1 MALFQPTNI
10 TPSTFAGI
18 GGGTIDVNNPVSISW
33 QVNGNSPMIGFS
45 ITFYSNDDSSLAGT
59 TDNISLQ
66 NPFYGTDEKGNP
78 VVYTYEPENTK
89 WANWTLK
96 PVSGSSLLSFTNGNE
111 YKMQIKQY
119 WGHEVGKNVV
129 QYSESVFIT
138 RSAPTLSIDPFG
150 TISDNTVTIDSITQ
164 TFTATYS
171 QEQGDT
177 INWVEWTIIDNNTNK
192 TVLDTGEIYTQILST
207 SYNAFETGKQ
217 NSPHT
222 YTVTCTIETENGV
235 QATDS
240 KVFNV
245 LYANSNEGATLNV
258 ECGGDGSTII
268 TYDTPLSING
278 IPSFPESEVADHI
291 IDGKLVLGTN
301 EDVFWEQ
308 TSNGNLSFD
317 PPYTFEILQDI
328 EPPQTEFVGNF
339 ASDGIAYVID
349 RDNQG
354 YIVVGSSTGAR
365 IFKEQP
371 NGVPIQVGEPLVT
384 QAVTG
389 AKFFL
394 YNNVPALVIIG
405 NFGTSIA
412 KLYVYS
418 DSEES
423 YTVGQDIDSSNITG
437 TPQCLDIIYLQEND
451 STYMFIGGQFTQN
464 STSIYGLYF
473 VFERYYFSY
482 IGAFQNLNGV
492 VNTACF
498 GQQDGNTFLLIGGSF
513 TERAFIYTVKAESLV
528 PTIRQQIYS
537 DSNNTVLGNQVNSIK
552 TFYKGFLLGGIVG
565 TSSNSTNLK
574 YYTISYDQG
583 YFQTDFVENVDI
595 SIFQQNG
602 ALSIENIEVDPY
614 VGDRVCVSAQ
624 YIMNAESPVSLYKF
638 LIRENHFEY
647 VTGLFDANGD
657 PIVARSINTAKFSD
671 DGKTLYIGGTIT
683 NNCAMIE
690 LYNGENSG
698 NAVLYNY
705 NINEILRM
713 GNAWYG
719 LYISIFNGVN
729 TISYYVYNSTNS
741 NQIKFAFPQ
750 SITDS
755 NGTGIY
761 VYWYKNGSYVANS
774 NQTTVSFP
782 MNNLSYITISGI
794 STTSYIF
801 VTNETGYVPST
812 TSTSQPTRDDNTLFL
827 TNFPGGA
834 GLEAGI
840 SSSSVVYRNDGNSL
854 LSLYVDSNKSSQ
866 MKDFGVKS
874 GESYTYKMV
883 YISNNQY
890 TVQNESEPIC
900 QSFRSIYLMEATPD
914 MTYENVFHVQ
924 KVWRF
929 GNNMEFGT
937 VSNGNNPSWLNNFTQ
952 YRYRQPATTS
962 GKSGTLQAL
971 LSNTVNGQY
980 NDTAQMMDE
989 LFAASLTTNPL
1000 FLKDMKG
1007 NLYMVSIS
1015 APITQTVDTQNGVQQ
1030 VTVSIPWEEIG
1041 STDGISLIQ
1050 LPTDEGWGQTV

>member
-59 TDNISLQ
+59 TGNISLQ

-89 WANWTLK
+89 WSNWTLNT
-96 PVSGSSLLSFTNGNE
+96 VSGYSLLSFTNGNE
-111 YKMQIKQY
+111 YKMQITQY
-119 WGHEVGKNVV
+119 WGHEVGENVV

-150 TISDNTVTIDSITQ
+150 TISDNTITIDSITQ

-171 QEQGDT
+171 QSQGDT

-235 QATDS
+235 QATAS

-245 LYANSNEGATLNV
+245 LYANSNEGAALNV
-258 ECGGDGSTII
+258 ECGGDGSAII

-291 IDGKLVLGTN
+291 VNGKLVLGTN
-301 EDVFWEQ
+301 ENVNWYQ
-308 TSNGNLSFD
+308 TSNGYLSFD

-339 ASDGIAYVID
+339 ANNGTAYVID
-349 RDNQG
+349 TDNQG
-354 YIVVGSSTGAR
+354 YIVVGSSSGAR

-412 KLYVYS
+412 KLYVG
-418 DSEES
+418 DSENPYS
-423 YTVGQDIDSSNITG
+423 LSANILSGDVTG
-437 TPQCLDIIYLQEND
+437 TPQCLDIIHISENN
-451 STYMFIGGQFTQN
+451 STYMFIGGNFTQN
-464 STSIYGLYF
+464 STAIYGLYF
-473 VFERYYFSY
+473 VFQSSNFSY
-482 IGAFQNLNGV
+482 IGSFSNLDGV

-513 TERAFIYTVKAESLV
+513 TERAFIYTVNAESLV
-528 PTIRQQIYS
+528 PTIRQQIYA
-537 DSNNTVLGNQVNSIK
+537 DSNNTTLRDVNIVK
-552 TFYKGFLLGGIVG
+552 TSPSDKGFLLGGNI
-565 TSSNSTNLK
+565 SSASNGANLK
-574 YYTISYDQG
+574 FYTLSYDQT
-583 YFQTDFVENVDI
+583 YFQANFVENVDI
-595 SIFQQNG
+595 SVFQQNG
-602 ALSIENIEVDPY
+602 ALSIENIEFDPY
-614 VGDRVCVSAQ
+614 EATRVCVTAQ
-624 YIMNAESPVSLYKF
+624 YIVNAESPAVLYRF
-638 LIRENHFEY
+638 DGNHFEY
-647 VTGLFDANGD
+647 VTGLFDSNGNQ
-657 PIVARSINTAKFSD
+657 IVARLINTAKFSD
-671 DGKTLYIGGTIT
+671 NGKTLYIGGTIT

-698 NAVLYNY
+698 NVSLYNTS
-705 NINEILRM
+705 NEILRI
-713 GNAWYG
+713 GNNWYG
-719 LYISIFNGVN
+719 LYISIFNGVTN
-729 TISYYVYNSTNS
+729 ISYYVYNSSNS
-741 NQIKFAFPQ
+741 NQMKFALPQ
-750 SITDS
+750 TITDS

-761 VYWYKNGSYVANS
+761 VYWYKNGSYVENS

-801 VTNETGYVPST
+801 ITNETGYIPST

-840 SSSSVVYRNDGNSL
+840 SSSSVLYRNDGNSL

-890 TVQNESEPIC
+890 TVQNESDPIC

-914 MTYENVFHVQ
+914 TTYENVFHVQ

-971 LSNTVNGQY
+971 LSNAANGQY
-980 NDTAQMMDE
+980 NDTSQMMDE

-1041 STDGISLIQ
+1041 STDGIALIQ

>member
-18 GGGTIDVNNPVSISW
+18 GGGIIDVNNPVSISW

-45 ITFYSNDDSSLAGT
+45 ITFYSNDDSSLAGK

-119 WGHEVGKNVV
+119 WGHEVGENVV

-138 RSAPTLSIDPFG
+138 RSEPTLSIDPFG
-150 TISDNTVTIDSITQ
+150 TISDNTVTIDSINQ

-171 QEQGDT
+171 QAQGDT
-177 INWVEWTIIDNNTNK
+177 INWVQWTILDNHTNK

-207 SYNAFETGKQ
+207 YYNAFETGSQ
-217 NSPHT
+217 SSPHT

-240 KVFNV
+240 TSFNV
-245 LYANSNEGATLNV
+245 LYDTSNDGTTLNV
-258 ECGGDGSTII
+258 ECGGDGSAII
-268 TYDTPLSING
+268 TYDAPLSING
-278 IPSFPESEVADHI
+278 VPSFPESEVSNHI
-291 IDGKLVLGTN
+291 VNGKLVLGTN
-301 EDVFWEQ
+301 ENVSWYQ

-339 ASDGIAYVID
+339 ASDGIAHVID
-349 RDNQG
+349 RDNHG

-384 QAVTG
+384 QDVTG
-389 AKFFL
+389 AKFFEINGL
-394 YNNVPALVIIG
+394 RMLVIIG

-412 KLYVYS
+412 KIYVYTS
-418 DSEES
+418 SS
-423 YTVGQDIDSSNITG
+423 YDHVNDITTSNITG

-451 STYMFIGGQFTQN
+451 STYMFIGGNFTQN

-473 VFERYYFSY
+473 VFQSFNFSY
-482 IGAFQNLNGV
+482 IGSFSNLDGV

-513 TERAFIYTVKAESLV
+513 TEHAFIYTVRAQSTI
-528 PTIRQQIYS
+528 PTIRQQIYA
-537 DSNNTVLGNQVNSIK
+537 DSNNTTLRDPVNTVK
-552 TFYKGFLLGGIVG
+552 TSPFESGFLLGGYISS
-565 TSSNSTNLK
+565 SSNGTNLRF
-574 YYTISYDQG
+574 YTISYNQS
-583 YFQTDFVENVDI
+583 YFQANFVENVDI
-595 SIFQQNG
+595 SNLEQNIYI
-602 ALSIENIEVDPY
+602 SNIEFDPY
-614 VGDRVCVSAQ
+614 ILTRVCICAQ
-624 YIMNAESPVSLYKF
+624 NIMNSDSILALY
-638 LIRENHFEY
+638 RYSYPENHFEY
-647 VTGLFDANGD
+647 VTGLFDSNGD

-698 NAVLYNY
+698 NVLLYNH
-705 NINEILRM
+705 NTDVILRM
-713 GNAWYG
+713 GNSWYG
-719 LYISIFNGVN
+719 LYVNIFNGVN

-741 NQIKFAFPQ
+741 NQIKFALPQ

-761 VYWYKNGSYVANS
+761 VYWYKNGSYVSNS
-774 NQTTVSFP
+774 NQSTVSFP
-782 MNNLSYITISGI
+782 MNNLSSITISGT

-801 VTNETGYVPST
+801 ITNETGYVPST

-827 TNFPGGA
+827 TNFSGGA

-840 SSSSVVYRNDGNSL
+840 SSSSVVYRNDGNTL
-854 LSLYVDSNKSSQ
+854 LSFSIDANKSSQ

-874 GESYTYKMV
+874 GTNYTYQMV
-883 YISNNQY
+883 YITNNQY
-890 TVQNESEPIC
+890 LVQNESDPIC
-900 QSFRSIYLMEATPD
+900 QSFRSLYLMEATAD
-914 MTYENVFHVQ
+914 TTYPNVFHVK

-937 VSNGNNPSWLNNFTQ
+937 ISNGNNPSWLNNFTQ

-1041 STDGISLIQ
+1041 STDGIALIQ
-1050 LPTDEGWGQTV
+1050 LPMDEGWGQTV

>member
-59 TDNISLQ
+59 TGNISLQ

-89 WANWTLK
+89 WSNWTLTT
-96 PVSGSSLLSFTNGNE
+96 VSGYSLLSFTNGNE
-111 YKMQIKQY
+111 YKMQITQY
-119 WGHEVGKNVV
+119 WGHEVGENVV

-177 INWVEWTIIDNNTNK
+177 INWVEWTIIDNHTNK

-222 YTVTCTIETENGV
+222 YTVICTIETENGV

-245 LYANSNEGATLNV
+245 LYANPNEGATLNV
-258 ECGGDGSTII
+258 ECGGDGSAII

-339 ASDGIAYVID
+339 ASDGIANVID

-412 KLYVYS
+412 KLYLYS

-423 YTVGQDIDSSNITG
+423 YKVGQDIVSSNITG

-473 VFERYYFSY
+473 VFERYYFSH
-482 IGAFQNLNGV
+482 IGSFSNLDGV

-498 GQQDGNTFLLIGGSF
+498 GQKDGNAFLIIGGTF
-513 TERAFIYTVKAESLV
+513 TERAFIYTVLAQSTV
-528 PTIRQQIYS
+528 PNTRQQIYA
-537 DSNNTVLGNQVNSIK
+537 DSNTTTLRDQVTAVQIS
-552 TFYKGFLLGGIVG
+552 TLETGFLLGGYL
-565 TSSNSTNLK
+565 SSFSNGTNLRF
-574 YYTISYDQG
+574 YTVSYVQG
-583 YFQTDFVENVDI
+583 YFQANFVENVDI

-602 ALSIENIEVDPY
+602 ALSIENIEFDPY
-614 VGDRVCVSAQ
+614 VASRVCVTAQ
-624 YIMNAESPVSLYKF
+624 YVMNAESPAVLYMF
-638 LIRENHFEY
+638 DGNHFEY

-698 NAVLYNY
+698 NVLLYNY
-705 NINEILRM
+705 NTDVILRM
-713 GNAWYG
+713 GNSWYG
-719 LYISIFNGVN
+719 LYVNIFNGVT

-741 NQIKFAFPQ
+741 NQIKFALPQ

-761 VYWYKNGSYVANS
+761 VYWYKNGSYVSNS
-774 NQTTVSFP
+774 NQSTVSFP
-782 MNNLSYITISGI
+782 MNNLSSITISGT

-801 VTNETGYVPST
+801 ITNETGYVPST

-840 SSSSVVYRNDGNSL
+840 SSSSVLYRNDGNSL
-854 LSLYVDSNKSSQ
+854 LSLSIDANKSSQ
-866 MKDFGVKS
+866 MKDFGIKS

-900 QSFRSIYLMEATPD
+900 QSFHSIYLMEATPD
-914 MTYENVFHVQ
+914 TTYENVFHVQ

-1041 STDGISLIQ
+1041 STDGIALIQ
-1050 LPTDEGWGQTV
+1050 LPTDEGWEQTV